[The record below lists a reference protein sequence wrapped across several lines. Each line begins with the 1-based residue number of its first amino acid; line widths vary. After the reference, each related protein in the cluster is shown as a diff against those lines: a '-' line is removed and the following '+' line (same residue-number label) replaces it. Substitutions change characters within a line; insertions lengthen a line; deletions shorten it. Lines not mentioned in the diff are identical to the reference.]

1 MKSLAPLL
9 LALAAALSA
18 TAPAHAQLVTA
29 PVDGIVA
36 VVDED
41 VILRSELDQAVGN
54 ITRRFAQNPQ
64 QLPPRAV
71 LERQVL
77 DSLVT
82 QRLQVARAES
92 AGIRIADA
100 EIEQTIAGIAT
111 QNNLTLP
118 QLAAQLERDGLS
130 MAGFRTSLR
139 EELMTQRLRQ
149 GILRSRVQ
157 VSESEID
164 LQLAAQAEAG
174 GREFRLS
181 NIVVGLP
188 NDASPAMLAEAQS
201 KIEGIRALVERGEMD
216 FAAAAIRYSNAPNAL
231 EGGNIGWRRATEI
244 PPQFLQLLEGM
255 QAGQMSQTIRGPSG
269 LQIVRLDETREGGGQ
284 VARQVEQQ
292 YKARGLLVRISE
304 LVSAEEAMAKVVAAR
319 ARIEAGEDFA
329 TVAREI
335 SDDTMSRNQG
345 GDMGWFEKNAWGS
358 AIAQQLDQLAD
369 GQLSQPFRSDVGV
382 HLLLREGVREQDI
395 TEQVRREQA
404 REAVSARKAEDEYER
419 FLRQLRDEA
428 FIDNRLAPAPAAP
441 AAPAATPA
449 G

>member
-9 LALAAALSA
+9 LAVAAALSA
-18 TAPAHAQLVTA
+18 AAPARAQSVTA

-41 VILRSELDQAVGN
+41 VILRSELDQALGN

-77 DSLVT
+77 DSLIT

-100 EIEQTIAGIAT
+100 EIEQTIAGIAA

-149 GILRSRVQ
+149 GIMRSRVQ

-188 NDASPAMLAEAQS
+188 NDATPAMLAEAQS
-201 KIEGIRALVERGEMD
+201 KIEGVRALVERGEMD

-231 EGGNIGWRRATEI
+231 DGGNIGWRRATEI

-269 LQIVRLDETREGGGQ
+269 LQIVRLDEVRAGGEI
-284 VARQVEQQ
+284 ARQVEQQ
-292 YKARGLLVRISE
+292 FKARGLLVRITE

-319 ARIEAGEDFA
+319 ARIEAGEEFA
-329 TVAREI
+329 AIAREL

-345 GDMGWFEKNAWGS
+345 GDMGWFAKDAWGS

-382 HLLLREGVREQDI
+382 HLLLREGVREQDV

-428 FIDNRLAPAPAAP
+428 YIDNRLAPAPAAP

>member
-9 LALAAALSA
+9 LAVAAALA
-18 TAPAHAQLVTA
+18 LPAPAHAQLATA

-41 VILRSELDQAVGN
+41 VILRSELDLAVGT

-64 QLPPRAV
+64 QLPPRNV

-100 EIEQTIAGIAT
+100 ELEQAIAGIAQ
-111 QNNLTLP
+111 QNNLTLA
-118 QLAAQLERDGLS
+118 QLAVQLERDGLT

-149 GILRSRVQ
+149 GIMRSRVQ

-164 LQLAAQAEAG
+164 MQLAAQEGAG
-174 GREFRLS
+174 SREFRLS
-181 NIVVGLP
+181 NIVVGVP
-188 NDASPAMLAEAQS
+188 NDASPAQLAEAQS
-201 KIEGIRALVERGEMD
+201 KIEGVRALVERGEMD

-231 EGGNIGWRRATEI
+231 EGGVIGWRRATEI

-269 LQIVRLDETREGGGQ
+269 LQIVRLDEVRAGGEI
-284 VARQVEQQ
+284 ARQVEQQ
-292 YKARGLLVRISE
+292 FKARGLLVRITE

-329 TVAREI
+329 TVAREL

-382 HLLLREGVREQDI
+382 HLLLREGVREQDV

>member
-9 LALAAALSA
+9 LAVAAALSA
-18 TAPAHAQLVTA
+18 AAPARAQSVTA

-41 VILRSELDQAVGN
+41 VILRSELDQALGN

-77 DSLVT
+77 DSLIT

-100 EIEQTIAGIAT
+100 EIEQTIAGIAA

-118 QLAAQLERDGLS
+118 QLAAQLQRDGLS

-149 GILRSRVQ
+149 GIMRSRVQ

-188 NDASPAMLAEAQS
+188 NDATPAMLAEAQS
-201 KIEGIRALVERGEMD
+201 KIEGVRALVERGEMD

-231 EGGNIGWRRATEI
+231 DGGNIGWRRATEI

-269 LQIVRLDETREGGGQ
+269 LQIVRLDEVRAGGEI
-284 VARQVEQQ
+284 ARQVEQQ
-292 YKARGLLVRISE
+292 FKARGLLVRITE

-329 TVAREI
+329 TVAREL

-345 GDMGWFEKNAWGS
+345 GDMGWFAKDAWGS

-382 HLLLREGVREQDI
+382 HLLLREGVREQDV

-428 FIDNRLAPAPAAP
+428 YIDNRLAPAPAAP

>member
-9 LALAAALSA
+9 LAVAAALSA
-18 TAPAHAQLVTA
+18 AAPARAQSVTA

-41 VILRSELDQAVGN
+41 VILRSELDQALGN

-77 DSLVT
+77 DSLIT

-100 EIEQTIAGIAT
+100 EIEQTIAGIAA

-118 QLAAQLERDGLS
+118 QLAAQLQRDGLT

-231 EGGNIGWRRATEI
+231 DGGNIGWRRATEI

-269 LQIVRLDETREGGGQ
+269 LQIVRLDEVRAGGEI
-284 VARQVEQQ
+284 ARQVEQQ
-292 YKARGLLVRISE
+292 FKARGLLVRITE
-304 LVSAEEAMAKVVAAR
+304 LVSAEEAMAKVVEAR
-319 ARIEAGEDFA
+319 ARIEAGEEFA
-329 TVAREI
+329 TVAREL

-345 GDMGWFEKNAWGS
+345 GDMGWFAKDAWGS

-382 HLLLREGVREQDI
+382 HLLLREGVREQDV

-428 FIDNRLAPAPAAP
+428 YIDNRLAPAPAAP

>member
-9 LALAAALSA
+9 LAVAAALSA
-18 TAPAHAQLVTA
+18 AAPARAQSVTA

-41 VILRSELDQAVGN
+41 VILRSELDQALGN

-77 DSLVT
+77 DSLIT

-100 EIEQTIAGIAT
+100 EIEQTIAGIAA

-118 QLAAQLERDGLS
+118 QLAAQLQRDGLT

-149 GILRSRVQ
+149 GIMRSRVQ

-188 NDASPAMLAEAQS
+188 NDATPAMLAEAQS
-201 KIEGIRALVERGEMD
+201 KIEGVRALVERGEMD

-231 EGGNIGWRRATEI
+231 DGGNIGWRRATEI

-269 LQIVRLDETREGGGQ
+269 LQIVRLDEVRAGGEI
-284 VARQVEQQ
+284 ARQVEQQ
-292 YKARGLLVRISE
+292 FKARGLLVRITE

-329 TVAREI
+329 TVAREL

-345 GDMGWFEKNAWGS
+345 GDMGWFAKDAWGS

-382 HLLLREGVREQDI
+382 HLLLREGVREQDV

-428 FIDNRLAPAPAAP
+428 YIDNRLAPAPAAP

>member
-9 LALAAALSA
+9 LAVAAALA
-18 TAPAHAQLVTA
+18 LPAPAHAQLATA

-41 VILRSELDQAVGN
+41 VILRSELDLAVGN

-64 QLPPRAV
+64 QLPPRNV

-100 EIEQTIAGIAT
+100 ELEQAIAGIAQ
-111 QNNLTLP
+111 QNNLTLA
-118 QLAAQLERDGLS
+118 QLAVQLERDGLT

-149 GILRSRVQ
+149 GIMRSRVQ

-164 LQLAAQAEAG
+164 MQLAAQEGAG
-174 GREFRLS
+174 SREFRLS
-181 NIVVGLP
+181 NIVVGVP
-188 NDASPAMLAEAQS
+188 NDASPAQLAEAQS
-201 KIEGIRALVERGEMD
+201 KIEGVRALVERGEMD

-231 EGGNIGWRRATEI
+231 EGGVIGWRRATEI

-269 LQIVRLDETREGGGQ
+269 LQIVRLDEVRSAGAVE
-284 VARQVEQQ
+284 RRVEQQ
-292 YKARGLLVRISE
+292 YKARGLLVRITE
-304 LVSAEEAMAKVVAAR
+304 LVSAEEAMAKVVEAR
-319 ARIEAGEDFA
+319 ARIEAGEEFA
-329 TVAREI
+329 TVAREL

-358 AIAQQLDQLAD
+358 AIAQQLDALAD

-382 HLLLREGVREQDI
+382 HLLLREGVREQDV
-395 TEQVRREQA
+395 TEQYRREQA
-404 REAVSARKAEDEYER
+404 REAVSGRKAEDEYER

-428 FIDNRLAPAPAAP
+428 FIDNRLAPAAAAP
-441 AAPAATPA
+441 AAPATPA

>member
-9 LALAAALSA
+9 LAVAAALSA

-41 VILRSELDQAVGN
+41 VILRSELDQALGN

-77 DSLVT
+77 DSLIT

-100 EIEQTIAGIAT
+100 EIEQTIAGIAA

-118 QLAAQLERDGLS
+118 QLAAQLQRDGLS

-149 GILRSRVQ
+149 GIMRSRVQ

-164 LQLAAQAEAG
+164 MQLAAQAEAG

-188 NDASPAMLAEAQS
+188 NDATPAMLAEAQG

-231 EGGNIGWRRATEI
+231 DGGNIGWRRATEI

-269 LQIVRLDETREGGGQ
+269 LQIVRLDEVRAGGEM
-284 VARQVEQQ
+284 ARQVEQQ
-292 YKARGLLVRISE
+292 FKARGLLVRISE

-329 TVAREI
+329 AIAREI

-382 HLLLREGVREQDI
+382 HLLLREGVREQDV

-428 FIDNRLAPAPAAP
+428 FIDNRLAPA

>member
-9 LALAAALSA
+9 LAAAAALSA

-41 VILRSELDQAVGN
+41 VILRSELDQALGN

-77 DSLVT
+77 DSLIT

-100 EIEQTIAGIAT
+100 EIEQTIAGIAA

-149 GILRSRVQ
+149 GIMRSRVQ

-188 NDASPAMLAEAQS
+188 NDASPAMIAEAQS

-231 EGGNIGWRRATEI
+231 DGGNIGWRRATEI
-244 PPQFLQLLEGM
+244 PPQFLELLEGM

-269 LQIVRLDETREGGGQ
+269 LQIVRIDEIRAGGEM
-284 VARQVEQQ
+284 ARQVEQQ
-292 YKARGLLVRISE
+292 FKARGLMVRISE
-304 LVSAEEAMAKVVAAR
+304 LVSPEEAMAKVVAAR

-382 HLLLREGVREQDI
+382 HLLLREGVREQDV

-428 FIDNRLAPAPAAP
+428 FIDNRLLPAPAAP

>member
-9 LALAAALSA
+9 LAVAAALSA
-18 TAPAHAQLVTA
+18 AAPARAQSVTA

-41 VILRSELDQAVGN
+41 VILRSELDQALGN

-77 DSLVT
+77 DSLIT

-100 EIEQTIAGIAT
+100 EIEQTIAGIAA

-149 GILRSRVQ
+149 GIMRSRVQ

-188 NDASPAMLAEAQS
+188 NDATPAMLAEAQS
-201 KIEGIRALVERGEMD
+201 KIEGVRALVERGEMD

-231 EGGNIGWRRATEI
+231 DGGNIGWRRATEI

-269 LQIVRLDETREGGGQ
+269 LQIVRLDEVRAGGEI
-284 VARQVEQQ
+284 ARQVEQQ
-292 YKARGLLVRISE
+292 FKARGLLVRITE

-319 ARIEAGEDFA
+319 ARIEAGEEFA
-329 TVAREI
+329 TVAREL

-345 GDMGWFEKNAWGS
+345 GDMGWFAKDAWGS

-382 HLLLREGVREQDI
+382 HLLLREGVREQDV

-428 FIDNRLAPAPAAP
+428 YIDNRLAPATAAP

>member
-9 LALAAALSA
+9 LAVAAALSA
-18 TAPAHAQLVTA
+18 AAPARAQSVTA

-41 VILRSELDQAVGN
+41 VILRSELDQALGN

-77 DSLVT
+77 DSLIT

-100 EIEQTIAGIAT
+100 EIEQTIAGIAA

-149 GILRSRVQ
+149 GIMRSRVQ

-188 NDASPAMLAEAQS
+188 NDATPAMLAEAQS
-201 KIEGIRALVERGEMD
+201 KIEGVRALVERGEMD

-231 EGGNIGWRRATEI
+231 DGGNIGWRRATEI

-269 LQIVRLDETREGGGQ
+269 LQIVRLDEVRAGGEI
-284 VARQVEQQ
+284 ARQVEQQ
-292 YKARGLLVRISE
+292 FKARGLLVRITE

-319 ARIEAGEDFA
+319 ARIEAGEEFA

-345 GDMGWFEKNAWGS
+345 GDMGWFAKDAWGS

-382 HLLLREGVREQDI
+382 HLLLREGVREQDV

-428 FIDNRLAPAPAAP
+428 YIDNRLAPAAP